1 MNTSCL
7 RRSLLA
13 LSVAAAA
20 IHGSAIAA
28 PVNYDLGKGPLTDTQ
43 QYYDSLNLIGS
54 ANVVESNPKTPTT
67 AAHFI
72 GVTTGSDLKNKGSIS
87 IDGATHGTGISVEPG
102 RWGGSRFN
110 YNLTN
115 EGSIKVNGLADAGE
129 SYGIKD
135 QGSIVTYNVQN
146 SGDIAVSGMNA
157 TGVALIGSRMGNGV
171 INEGSVTASGPN
183 ARAMLLQG
191 TTQGM
196 PVSNSRTLKATGANA
211 VALTLDGATFKPDPS
226 IRTYSI
232 YNRGL
237 ISGESLGIHV
247 SNQPVT
253 DRLLSI
259 GQGYGTIEGGDAA
272 IQVDDGKAY
281 FYWDGG
287 NVKGNLMGL
296 SGVKIN
302 GDVNFDGSTIKAGYV
317 TVEKGELTLQQAH
330 TTIIGEFDME
340 EPESVL
346 HMFLGND
353 TNPNLPVL
361 KVTGLADI
369 GPGARLEL
377 KARSEDF
384 RTADGGTRYTL
395 ISSGKLEGGENLKVS
410 SSSALLEVKS
420 YGVEGNDV
428 KALVSTK
435 SEEVVKQNVLNAG
448 GSSNGAAAVGQ
459 VSSAVMSQLNDQ
471 DPVFSAFANA
481 SSDAQLAKL
490 SEKLG
495 PDVSRGVIQASTNG
509 QALVS
514 NAINTRSSS
523 ARSGL
528 SSGDVL
534 AEKGVWLQ
542 ALNSDADQGSR
553 GGVAGY
559 SANSQGV
566 AVGAD
571 GQLNADTTL
580 GIAYSYLNSNVTSD
594 AGSKTD
600 VIGNALTLYGNWNH
614 DNFFVDT
621 SLTYGWNTNESK
633 RYIAGTRAKGDY
645 DSDIFGVNA
654 LAGYTLR
661 FNQQVL
667 LEPQIGARYANVAI
681 DAYREKGSSAAL
693 SVGSQRY
700 EVGEMGLGARLAAAF
715 DVGAGS
721 LQPEAKAM
729 AWHDFIGDQANT
741 TSTFVL
747 GGTPFTTSGAKP
759 ARDSYELGLGATYRI
774 GAWSVGGSYDYLTR
788 ADFNADT
795 FTAKVRY
802 DF

>member
-1 MNTSCL
+1 M
-7 RRSLLA
+7 
-13 LSVAAAA
+13 AAAA
-20 IHGSAIAA
+20 IHTPAIAA
-28 PVNYDLGKGPLTDTQ
+28 P
-43 QYYDSLNLIGS
+43 LNLI
-54 ANVVESNPKTPTT
+54 N
-67 AAHFI
+67 
-72 GVTTGSDLKNKGSIS
+72 
-87 IDGATHGTGISVEPG
+87 DGPITI
-102 RWGGSRFN
+102 
-110 YNLTN
+110 
-115 EGSIKVNGLADAGE
+115 NGDD

-135 QGSIVTYNVQN
+135 QGSVVTNNFLN
-146 SGDIAVSGMNA
+146 SGNIAVSGMNA
-157 TGVALIGSRMGNGV
+157 TGVALIGTHIGNSV
-171 INEGSVTASGPN
+171 INEGTI
-183 ARAMLLQG
+183 
-191 TTQGM
+191 
-196 PVSNSRTLKATGANA
+196 KATGANA
-211 VALTLDGATFKPDPS
+211 VALRLDGATFGFASRYNTS
-226 IRTYSI
+226 IINNT
-232 YNRGL
+232 GL
-237 ISGESLGIHV
+237 ISGERFGIQV
-247 SNQPVT
+247 RNQQNTYP
-253 DRLLSI
+253 LLSI
-259 GQGYGTIEGGDAA
+259 TQSLGSIEGGDAA
-272 IQVDDGKAY
+272 IQIDDGKAY
-281 FYWDGG
+281 FYWNGG

-302 GDVNFDGSTIKAGYV
+302 GDVNFDGSTIKADYI

-340 EPESVL
+340 EPTSVL

-369 GPGARLEL
+369 GPGAHLEL

-384 RTADGGTRYTL
+384 RTANGGTRYTL
-395 ISSGKLEGGENLKVS
+395 ISSGKLEGGKNLTVV
-410 SSSALLEVKS
+410 SSSALLEVKD

-428 KALVSTK
+428 KALVNAK
-435 SEEVVKQNVLNAG
+435 GQAVVEQNVLNAG
-448 GSSNGAAAVGQ
+448 GSSNAASAAGR
-459 VSSAVMSQLNDQ
+459 VSDGLMSKLDAH
-471 DPVFSAFANA
+471 DPVFQAFANA

-490 SEKLG
+490 SETLN
-495 PDVSRGVIQASTNG
+495 PDVSHGAIQASTNG
-509 QALVS
+509 QTLVA

-542 ALNSDADQGSR
+542 ALSSDADQGSR
-553 GGVAGY
+553 SGVDGY
-559 SANSQGV
+559 SANSHGV

-580 GIAYSYLNSNVTSD
+580 GIAYSYLSSNVKSD

-600 VIGNALTLYGNWNH
+600 VIGNALTLYGNWTH

-621 SLTYGWNTNESK
+621 SLTYGWNSNESK
-633 RYIAGTRAKGDY
+633 RYIAGTRAEGDY

-681 DAYREKGSSAAL
+681 DSYREKGSSASL
-693 SVGSQRY
+693 NVGSQRY

-721 LQPEAKAM
+721 LEPEAKAM

-774 GAWSVGGSYDYLTR
+774 GAWSVGGSYDYLTK

>member
-7 RRSLLA
+7 RRSVLA

-20 IHGSAIAA
+20 IHTPAIAA
-28 PVNYDLGKGPLTDTQ
+28 P
-43 QYYDSLNLIGS
+43 LNLI
-54 ANVVESNPKTPTT
+54 N
-67 AAHFI
+67 
-72 GVTTGSDLKNKGSIS
+72 
-87 IDGATHGTGISVEPG
+87 DGPITI
-102 RWGGSRFN
+102 
-110 YNLTN
+110 
-115 EGSIKVNGLADAGE
+115 NGDD

-135 QGSIVTYNVQN
+135 QGSVVTNNFLN
-146 SGDIAVSGMNA
+146 SGNIAVSGMNA
-157 TGVALIGSRMGNGV
+157 TGVALIGTHIGNSV
-171 INEGSVTASGPN
+171 INEGTI
-183 ARAMLLQG
+183 
-191 TTQGM
+191 
-196 PVSNSRTLKATGANA
+196 KATGANA
-211 VALTLDGATFKPDPS
+211 VALRLDGATFGFASRYNTS
-226 IRTYSI
+226 IINNT
-232 YNRGL
+232 GL
-237 ISGESLGIHV
+237 ISGERFGIQV
-247 SNQPVT
+247 RNQQNTYP
-253 DRLLSI
+253 LLSI
-259 GQGYGTIEGGDAA
+259 TQSLGSIEGGDAA
-272 IQVDDGKAY
+272 IQIDDGKAY
-281 FYWDGG
+281 FYWNGG

-302 GDVNFDGSTIKAGYV
+302 GDVNFDGSTIKADYI

-340 EPESVL
+340 EPTSVL

-369 GPGARLEL
+369 GPGAHLEL

-384 RTADGGTRYTL
+384 RTANGGTRYTL
-395 ISSGKLEGGENLKVS
+395 ISSGKLEGGKNLTVV
-410 SSSALLEVKS
+410 SSSALLEVKD

-428 KALVSTK
+428 KALVNAK
-435 SEEVVKQNVLNAG
+435 GQAVVEQNVLNAG
-448 GSSNGAAAVGQ
+448 GSSNAASAAGR
-459 VSSAVMSQLNDQ
+459 VSDGLMSKLDAH
-471 DPVFSAFANA
+471 DPVFQAFANA

-490 SEKLG
+490 SETLN
-495 PDVSRGVIQASTNG
+495 PDVSHGAIQASTNG
-509 QALVS
+509 QTLVA

-542 ALNSDADQGSR
+542 ALSSDADQGSR
-553 GGVAGY
+553 SGVDGY
-559 SANSQGV
+559 SANSHGV

-580 GIAYSYLNSNVTSD
+580 GIAYSYLSSNVKSD

-600 VIGNALTLYGNWNH
+600 VIGNALTLYGNWTH

-621 SLTYGWNTNESK
+621 SLTYGWNSNESK
-633 RYIAGTRAKGDY
+633 RYIAGTRAEGDY

-681 DAYREKGSSAAL
+681 DSYREKGSSASL
-693 SVGSQRY
+693 NVGSQRY

-721 LQPEAKAM
+721 LEPEAKAM

-774 GAWSVGGSYDYLTR
+774 GAWSVGGSYDYLTK

>member
-20 IHGSAIAA
+20 IHTPAIAA
-28 PVNYDLGKGPLTDTQ
+28 P
-43 QYYDSLNLIGS
+43 LNLI
-54 ANVVESNPKTPTT
+54 N
-67 AAHFI
+67 
-72 GVTTGSDLKNKGSIS
+72 D
-87 IDGATHGTGISVEPG
+87 
-102 RWGGSRFN
+102 
-110 YNLTN
+110 
-115 EGSIKVNGLADAGE
+115 GSIKVYGDGAF
-129 SYGIKD
+129 GIKD
-135 QGSIVTYNVQN
+135 QGSVVTNNVLN

-157 TGVALIGSRMGNGV
+157 TGMALIGTRIGNSV
-171 INEGSVTASGPN
+171 IN
-183 ARAMLLQG
+183 QG
-191 TTQGM
+191 TIT
-196 PVSNSRTLKATGANA
+196 ATGANA
-211 VALTLDGATFKPDPS
+211 EALRLDGATFAPTPGVRS
-226 IRTYSI
+226 FSI
-232 YNRGL
+232 YNTGL
-237 ISGESLGIHV
+237 ISGENLGIHV
-247 SNQPVT
+247 SNQPASG
-253 DRLLSI
+253 RFMSI
-259 GQGYGTIEGGDAA
+259 DQQYGSIEGGNAA
-272 IQVDDGKAY
+272 IQVDDGEAY
-281 FYWDGG
+281 FYWNGG

-302 GDVNFDGSTIKAGYV
+302 GDVNFDGSTIKAGYI

-340 EPESVL
+340 EPSSVL

-384 RTADGGTRYTL
+384 RTANGGTRYTL
-395 ISSGKLEGGENLKVS
+395 ISSGKLEGGENLTVS

-428 KALVSTK
+428 KALVDAK
-435 SEEVVKQNVLNAG
+435 GEAVVGQNVLNAG
-448 GSSNGAAAVGQ
+448 GSSNAASAAAR
-459 VSSAVMSQLNDQ
+459 VSNGLMTKLDEH
-471 DPVFSAFANA
+471 DPVFQAFANA
-481 SSDAQLAKL
+481 SSDAELAKL
-490 SEKLG
+490 AEKLT
-495 PDVSRGVIQASTNG
+495 PDVSGGATQAAVSG
-509 QALVS
+509 QSLINSV
-514 NAINTRSSS
+514 INTRSSS

-559 SANSQGV
+559 SANSQGI

-600 VIGNALTLYGNWNH
+600 VIGNALTLYGNWTH

-661 FNQQVL
+661 FNQQVV
-667 LEPQIGARYANVAI
+667 LEPQVGARYANVAI
-681 DAYREKGSSAAL
+681 DTYREKGSSAAL

-729 AWHDFIGDQANT
+729 AWHDFIGDQANA

-774 GAWSVGGSYDYLTR
+774 GAWSVGGSYDYLTK

>member
-20 IHGSAIAA
+20 IHTPAIAA
-28 PVNYDLGKGPLTDTQ
+28 P
-43 QYYDSLNLIGS
+43 LNLI
-54 ANVVESNPKTPTT
+54 N
-67 AAHFI
+67 
-72 GVTTGSDLKNKGSIS
+72 D
-87 IDGATHGTGISVEPG
+87 
-102 RWGGSRFN
+102 
-110 YNLTN
+110 
-115 EGSIKVNGLADAGE
+115 GSIKVYGDGAF
-129 SYGIKD
+129 GIKD
-135 QGSIVTYNVQN
+135 QGSVVTNNVLN

-157 TGVALIGSRMGNGV
+157 TGMALIGTRIGNSV
-171 INEGSVTASGPN
+171 IN
-183 ARAMLLQG
+183 QG
-191 TTQGM
+191 TIT
-196 PVSNSRTLKATGANA
+196 ATGANA
-211 VALTLDGATFKPDPS
+211 EALRLDGASFALTSRDTLSS
-226 IRTYSI
+226 INNT
-232 YNRGL
+232 GL
-237 ISGESLGIHV
+237 ISGERFGIHIR
-247 SNQPVT
+247 NQVDTYP
-253 DRLLSI
+253 LLSI
-259 GQGYGTIEGGDAA
+259 RQSGGSIEGGDAA
-272 IQVDDGKAY
+272 IQVDDGNAY
-281 FYWDGG
+281 FYWNGG

-296 SGVKIN
+296 SGVLIN
-302 GDVNFDGSTIKAGYV
+302 GDVNFDGSTIKAGYI

-340 EPESVL
+340 EPSSVL

-384 RTADGGTRYTL
+384 RTANGGTRYTL

-435 SEEVVKQNVLNAG
+435 SEDVVKQNVVNAG
-448 GSSNGAAAVGQ
+448 GSSGGAAAVGQ
-459 VSSAVMSQLNDQ
+459 VSNAVMSQLSDQ

-495 PDVSRGVIQASTNG
+495 PDVSGGAIQASTNG

-542 ALNSDADQGSR
+542 ALSSDADQGSR
-553 GGVAGY
+553 GGVAGF
-559 SANSQGV
+559 SANSQGI

-600 VIGNALTLYGNWNH
+600 VIGNALTLYGNWTH

-729 AWHDFIGDQANT
+729 AWHDFIGDQANA

-759 ARDSYELGLGATYRI
+759 ARDNYELGLGATYRI
-774 GAWSVGGSYDYLTR
+774 GAWSVGGSYDYLTK

>member
-20 IHGSAIAA
+20 IHTPVIAA
-28 PVNYDLGKGPLTDTQ
+28 P
-43 QYYDSLNLIGS
+43 LNLI
-54 ANVVESNPKTPTT
+54 N
-67 AAHFI
+67 
-72 GVTTGSDLKNKGSIS
+72 DGSITAYG
-87 IDGATHGTGISVEPG
+87 DGA
-102 RWGGSRFN
+102 F
-110 YNLTN
+110 
-115 EGSIKVNGLADAGE
+115 
-129 SYGIKD
+129 GIKD
-135 QGSIVTYNVQN
+135 QGGVVTNNVLN
-146 SGDIAVSGMNA
+146 SGNITVNGMNA
-157 TGVALIGSRMGNGV
+157 TGVSLIGTRVGNSV
-171 INEGSVTASGPN
+171 IN
-183 ARAMLLQG
+183 QG
-191 TTQGM
+191 TIT
-196 PVSNSRTLKATGANA
+196 ATGANA
-211 VALTLDGATFKPDPS
+211 DALRLDGAALKLAPTGVSSS
-226 IRTYSI
+226 INNT
-232 YNRGL
+232 GA
-237 ISGESLGIHV
+237 ISGERFGIHI

-259 GQGYGTIEGGDAA
+259 TQSLGSIEGGDAA

-281 FYWDGG
+281 FYWNGG

-296 SGVKIN
+296 SGVLIN
-302 GDVNFDGSTIKAGYV
+302 GDANVNFDGSTIKAGYI

-340 EPESVL
+340 EPSSVL

-369 GPGARLEL
+369 SPGARLEL

-384 RTADGGTRYTL
+384 RTANGGTRYTL

-435 SEEVVKQNVLNAG
+435 SEDVVKQNVVNAG
-448 GSSNGAAAVGQ
+448 GSSSGAAAVGQ
-459 VSSAVMSQLNDQ
+459 VSNAVMSQLSDQ

-495 PDVSRGVIQASTNG
+495 PDVSGGAIQASTNG
-509 QALVS
+509 QTLIS

-559 SANSQGV
+559 SANSQGI

-580 GIAYSYLNSNVTSD
+580 GIAYSYLSSNVKSD

-600 VIGNALTLYGNWNH
+600 VIGNALTLYGNWTH

-729 AWHDFIGDQANT
+729 AWHDFIGDQANAS
-741 TSTFVL
+741 STFVL

-774 GAWSVGGSYDYLTR
+774 GAWSVGGSYDYLTK